1 MSGNQIGNGAGP
13 RDRADGRRRTT
24 AVVGCGDVSTVHLD
38 AIAAIDGIEL
48 VAVCDTDPGRLAA
61 ASTAHGV
68 PGFDDHRQLIK
79 DVRPDVVHVCT
90 PHDQHVQI
98 AIDCLDSD
106 VNVITEKPLAQ
117 NLIEGQRLIDASR
130 RSSAKVAVCFQNRY
144 NVGASTMHRL
154 LRSGELGAV
163 VGAAATVIWSRPEA
177 YYLDRPWRG
186 RWATGGGGLL
196 MNQAIHTVDLLQWLV
211 GPVRTVRGQA
221 STLHLANLIEVEDTA
236 QAVLTH
242 DNGARSVFFATVA
255 NVVNAPVTVEI
266 VTEKATLTLRNELII
281 SHADGRVEIVHERTA
296 PSGGRAYWGVSHELL
311 IGDFYAR
318 LDDAEPFWISPIE
331 AEKSLAIV
339 QSIYAQSYSELVD
352 A

>member
-1 MSGNQIGNGAGP
+1 MSNPIGNDAGP
-13 RDRADGRRRTT
+13 AGLADGRRRTA

-38 AIAAIDGIEL
+38 AIAALDGIEL
-48 VAVCDTDPGRLAA
+48 VAVCDTDPDRLAA
-61 ASTAHGV
+61 ASAAHGV
-68 PGFDDHRQLIK
+68 PGFDDHRQLIR

-98 AIDCLDSD
+98 AIDCLDSG

-117 NLIEGQRLIDASR
+117 NLVEGQRLIDASR
-130 RSSAKVAVCFQNRY
+130 RSPAKVAVCFQNRY
-144 NVGASTMHRL
+144 NVGASTMYRL
-154 LRSGELGAV
+154 LGTGELGAV
-163 VGAAATVIWSRPEA
+163 VGAAATVIWSRPPA

-221 STLHLANLIEVEDTA
+221 STLHLSDLIEVEDTA
-236 QAVLTH
+236 QAVFTH

-255 NVVNAPVTVEI
+255 NVVNAPVTLEI
-266 VTEKATLTLRNELII
+266 VTERATLTLRKELTI
-281 SHADGRVEIVHERTA
+281 SHADGRVEVVHERTA

-318 LDDAEPFWISPIE
+318 LDDAEPFWISPAE

-339 QSIYAQSYSELVD
+339 QSLYAQSYPELID